1 MHYCPG
7 SKESNSGRSRC
18 RQLSR
23 TLRSGRHR
31 TAELRSICPRVDHAR
46 TPRKLALR
54 QDPGTSGSRTS
65 NRCSR
70 WQQWRK
76 PQIPRPSATLPRQA
90 GAGGMT
96 KGRVA
101 GTQFWRMSV
110 ESLSASVDRSTRTS
124 MFSSLQRRKPL
135 NFRYPIVGNCGR
147 SIAMKMG
154 IS

>member
-1 MHYCPG
+1 MP
-7 SKESNSGRSRC
+7 SAFSDAAK
-18 RQLSR
+18 
-23 TLRSGRHR
+23 R
-31 TAELRSICPRVDHAR
+31 TASDCGIAQHMSA
-46 TPRKLALR
+46 
-54 QDPGTSGSRTS
+54 SGSRENAAEIS
-65 NRCSR
+65 ASPRSWYFRFSSCNRCSR